1 MLRFCGKN
9 ERSSV
14 QNQISSRYY
23 PADTKARYVE
33 IEFEGFV
40 LGRRILL
47 LYPDVSRRVL
57 LTGYNR
63 RRVILHD
70 RTTSHWRID
79 ESLNSRGRNLFGD
92 ASEIGP

>member
-40 LGRRILL
+40 LGWRILL

-70 RTTSHWRID
+70 RTTMNNIGAM
-79 ESLNSRGRNLFGD
+79 NSRGRNLFGD

>member
-47 LYPDVSRRVL
+47 SYPDVSRRVYL
-57 LTGYNR
+57 PGTIDVESSCTTER
-63 RRVILHD
+63 WVIGAM
-70 RTTSHWRID
+70 
-79 ESLNSRGRNLFGD
+79 NSRGRNLFGE